1 MSNHHSLYFLGPFD
15 IVNNSYDTLNFFHV
29 EDKPLFEKHQAILLA
44 VVASF
49 ILIIGVLVQ
58 ARISTMLHRRS
69 DHFAAIDRLFLANNT
84 VSFIS
89 HQPLLLYFISNFFL
103 FPMSDYI
110 GLIGCTFIMHFLDVY
125 IRVYSLYFPLS
136 IALLRYI
143 FVVHH
148 GWARSVGIKRVV
160 YQSIA
165 ISLLIPLFM
174 TITVQFPIA
183 DFIHGPFYH
192 CIGRFEV
199 YFDPKH
205 SDPFTP
211 GIKHFYE
218 YNCKCIPP

>member
-1 MSNHHSLYFLGPFD
+1 MSSQNFLYNLGPL
-15 IVNNSYDTLNFFHV
+15 NNLNHTYDSLNFFNV
-29 EDKPLFEKHQAILLA
+29 EDKPLFEKHQAIILA
-44 VVASF
+44 IVASL

-58 ARISTMLHRRS
+58 ARISTMLKRRS
-69 DHFAAIDRLFLANNT
+69 ENFAAIDMLFLANNT
-84 VSFIS
+84 INFIS
-89 HQPLLLYFISNFFL
+89 HPPLLLYFIANFFL

-110 GLIGCTFIMHFLDVY
+110 GLIGCTFLMHFLDVY

-148 GWARSVGIKRVV
+148 GWAKSMGIKQVA
-160 YQSIA
+160 YNSII

-183 DFIHGPFYH
+183 DFIHGPFNH

-205 SDPFTP
+205 SDPLTP
-211 GIKHFYE
+211 GMKFYC
-218 YNCKCIPP
+218 NK